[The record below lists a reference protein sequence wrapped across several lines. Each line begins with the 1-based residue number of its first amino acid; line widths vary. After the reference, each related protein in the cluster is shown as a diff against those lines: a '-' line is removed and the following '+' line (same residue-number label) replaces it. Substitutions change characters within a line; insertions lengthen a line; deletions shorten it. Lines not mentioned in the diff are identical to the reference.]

1 MYDMNDRKNRWNFMR
16 LPYFLG
22 ICVYLKKFSSFFL
35 PIRAEFLLI
44 PTIFD
49 KKSRP
54 IFHTSHGMIYFVHY
68 FCFEYIL
75 SVFLPLPREVLNS
88 LIEIA
93 SNVSIFYALEVQI
106 LKMLGV
112 ACVTTIFL
120 FVNSENVVCESR
132 IACIFIKFS
141 LSLVVCC

>member
-1 MYDMNDRKNRWNFMR
+1 MEFHETSI
-16 LPYFLG
+16 FFG
-22 ICVYLKKFSSFFL
+22 YLCIFKRVQFIFL